1 MSPLQRHRRTLPTHP
16 GWLLVGLAGVCLL
29 IAGLTGFIQS
39 TSSASAA
46 SAPSV
51 SSVDSVISVAIL
63 HTPTPF
69 RPLPP
74 TTTPLPTATST
85 PTPTP
90 QNVHFARRL
99 DAGMDGPVSISIQPP
114 EAVNG
119 GREIDIRFSPAADCP
134 FGSGTACISR
144 HRNGQVILLTV
155 HSGVGGQGE
164 AFRWAVEGSGINSAI
179 FPLARIHENLASLEG
194 APVTLEMGADSLDG
208 LELSGVA
215 RIPPDALDDYFR
227 LPFDEALALAAQSN
241 PTLARALDS
250 GEGLLIFE
258 ICGWVVPGEPSS
270 PGVSNT
276 STSIYLGFIRDR

>member
-16 GWLLVGLAGVCLL
+16 GWLLVGVAGLLLLAAGLAG
-29 IAGLTGFIQS
+29 FFQS
-39 TSSASAA
+39 ATAA
-46 SAPSV
+46 SSHLPASTP
-51 SSVDSVISVAIL
+51 SVISVNSVAFSY
-63 HTPTPF
+63 TPTPF

-90 QNVHFARRL
+90 EFRHFARRM
-99 DAGMDGPVSISIQPP
+99 DASMDGQVSIHIQPP

-119 GREIDIRFSPAADCP
+119 GREINISFSPASDCP

-179 FPLARIHENLASLEG
+179 FPLARIHENLFSLEG
-194 APVTLEMGADSLDG
+194 APVTLEMGADSHDG
-208 LELSGVA
+208 LELAGVA
-215 RIPPDALDDYFR
+215 RVPPSALDDYFR

-241 PTLARALDS
+241 PALARALES
-250 GEGLLIFE
+250 GDGLLIFE

-270 PGVSNT
+270 HGVSNT
-276 STSIYLGFIRDR
+276 SASIYLGFIRDR